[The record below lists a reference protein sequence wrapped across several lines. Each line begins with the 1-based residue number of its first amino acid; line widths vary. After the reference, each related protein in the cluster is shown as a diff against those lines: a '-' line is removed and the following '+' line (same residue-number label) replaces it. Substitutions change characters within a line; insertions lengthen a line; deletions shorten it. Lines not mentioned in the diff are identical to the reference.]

1 MTAEEIRDLCLSA
14 CKVYHNYLEKTGKG
28 LNEVE
33 VWSVETIDLY
43 QRIIS
48 IRLSKKIFD
57 AEALFFRFADDPKQY
72 DGGHIEVLEYD
83 TERNILYVQPKTAD
97 LFQKLNGIRA
107 TDLKVIADMKFL
119 VQRVQ
124 NWFEQKG
131 RGLQLPDKSSPLDRP
146 SVSFANDQGIQPSA
160 DQLQAIRTI
169 ITKPF
174 SYIWGAPGTGK
185 TQLVLA
191 NVVIQYA
198 RQGKRCAIIAPTN
211 TALEQ
216 VMKGVLRMSDAAG
229 IPRNK
234 FLRLGHTTK
243 QFAEMYPEVCES
255 HGIASQKLQIEKQMR
270 VLKNVMR
277 KEEDVKPNDVP
288 LQLEEAAEKLKQVR
302 NLMSL
307 AVTKE
312 KSTSQKLIKQLL
324 KEAKEGMK
332 KHPAAKAMADTLEID
347 TIDNNVSFL
356 TGLVDKL
363 RREDALLQA
372 KTADFAIMPEAEL
385 KQMLDG
391 LQDAHKRMNGS
402 NERAK
407 EATVIAATLDSYI
420 HRFLEDDL
428 EVEHIFLDEAGYAN
442 AIKAM
447 VLMNGNV
454 PVTFLGDHLQLPPVC
469 EMNDMDLQDKEQ
481 QDAFVWSKSAI
492 HLPRLFEESKDTA
505 YQAYL
510 NNEEALSK
518 NMARADLRYTHRFGD
533 NLANILNEYVYRNG
547 FASDSGKGETE
558 IFYVH
563 VDTPVPQFRN
573 AMQKPTRESEP
584 EAVAIRQFIQ
594 MNGLT
599 DYAVLTP
606 YTNQVK
612 LLAKM
617 LTKERNEGR
626 ILTVHGAQGKEW
638 DNVLISVVDTDKKW
652 FTDTKFAKTRGLH
665 LINTAVSRAKR
676 RVIIF
681 CNYPFWKKQNG
692 QLIKGLL
699 DVAEEWPMM

>member
-1 MTAEEIRDLCLSA
+1 M
-14 CKVYHNYLEKTGKG
+14 
-28 LNEVE
+28 
-33 VWSVETIDLY
+33 
-43 QRIIS
+43 
-48 IRLSKKIFD
+48 
-57 AEALFFRFADDPKQY
+57 
-72 DGGHIEVLEYD
+72 EYD
-83 TERNILYVQPKTAD
+83 TERNILYVQPKSAE
-97 LFQKLNGIRA
+97 LFAKLNGIKNA
-107 TDLKVIADMKFL
+107 DLLVIADMKFL

-131 RGLQLPDKSSPLDRP
+131 HDLQLPDKSSPLDRP
-146 SVSFANDQGIQPSA
+146 SVSFANNLGLQPA
-160 DQLQAIRTI
+160 PDQLQAIRTV

-185 TQLVLA
+185 TQMVLA

-198 RQGKRCAIIAPTN
+198 RQGKRCAILAPTN

-216 VMKGVLRMSDAAG
+216 VMKGVLRISDAAG

-243 QFAEMYPEVCES
+243 AFAELYPEVCES

-277 KEEDVKPNDVP
+277 KDTDKKEDDITT
-288 LQLEEAAEKLKQVR
+288 QLDEAAEKLKQVR
-302 NLMSL
+302 NLIAL
-307 AVTKE
+307 AHE
-312 KSTSQKLIKQLL
+312 KSTSQKLIKQMM
-324 KEAKEGMK
+324 KEAQVLMK
-332 KHPAAKAMADTLEID
+332 AHPGAKAFADSLEAA
-347 TIDNNVSFL
+347 TIDNTISFL

-372 KTADFAIMPEAEL
+372 KTADYAVMPEADL
-385 KQMLDG
+385 KNMYDG

-420 HRFLEDDL
+420 YRFLEDEL

-505 YQAYL
+505 YQAYI
-510 NNEEALSK
+510 NNEEQLSRSI
-518 NMARADLRYTHRFGD
+518 ARADLRYTHRFGE
-533 NLANILNEYVYRNG
+533 NLANILNEHVYRNG

-584 EAVAIRQFIQ
+584 EALAIKQFIQ
-594 MNGLT
+594 MNGLN
-599 DYAVLTP
+599 DYAILTP

-612 LLAKM
+612 LLSKM

-699 DVAEEWPMM
+699 DVAEEWCMF

>member
-1 MTAEEIRDLCLSA
+1 MDAKEIRELGLNS
-14 CKVYHNYLEKTGKG
+14 CKVYYNYLEKTGKG

-33 VWSVETIDLY
+33 VWSVEVVDIY
-43 QRIIS
+43 QRIVS

-57 AEALFFRFADDPKQY
+57 AEALFFQFEGDDKKY
-72 DGGHIEVLEYD
+72 DGGQIEVLEYD
-83 TERNILYVQPKTAD
+83 TDRNILYVQPKIAE
-97 LFQKLNGIRA
+97 LFTRLSSIRA
-107 TDLKVIADMKFL
+107 TQLKVIADMKFL
-119 VQRVQ
+119 VQRVM
-124 NWFEQKG
+124 NWYEQKG
-131 RGLQLPDKSSPLDRP
+131 HNLQLPDKSSPLDRP
-146 SVSFANDQGIQPSA
+146 SVSFANNLGLQPAA
-160 DQLQAIRTI
+160 DQLQAIRTV

-185 TQLVLA
+185 TQMVLA

-198 RQGKRCAIIAPTN
+198 RQGKRCAILAPTN

-216 VMKGVLRMSDAAG
+216 VMKGVLRISDAAG

-243 QFAEMYPEVCES
+243 AFAELYPEVCES

-277 KEEDVKPNDVP
+277 KDADKKEDDTTA
-288 LQLEEAAEKLKQVR
+288 QLDEATEKLKQVR
-302 NLMSL
+302 NLL
-307 AVTKE
+307 ALATNNE
-312 KSTSQKLIKQLL
+312 KSTSQKLIKQML
-324 KEAKEGMK
+324 KEAQQLMK
-332 KHPAAKAMADTLEID
+332 GHPAAKAMADSLEAV
-347 TIDNNVSFL
+347 TIDNTISFL
-356 TGLVDKL
+356 VGLVDKM
-363 RREDALLQA
+363 RRDDALLQA
-372 KTADFAIMPEAEL
+372 KAADFAVMPEADL
-385 KQMLDG
+385 QTMYDG

-420 HRFLEDDL
+420 YRFLEDEL

-442 AIKAM
+442 AAKAL

-481 QDAFVWSKSAI
+481 QDAFIWSKSAI
-492 HLPRLFEESKDTA
+492 YLPRLFEESKDTA

-510 NNEEALSK
+510 NNEEQLSRSI
-518 NMARADLRYTHRFGD
+518 ARADLRYTHRFGD
-533 NLANILNEYVYRNG
+533 NLANILNEHVYRNG
-547 FASDSGKGETE
+547 FASDRGKGETE
-558 IFYVH
+558 IYYVH
-563 VDTPVPQFRN
+563 VDTPVPQPRN
-573 AMQKPTRESEP
+573 AAQKPTRESEP
-584 EAVAIRQFIQ
+584 EAEAIRQFIN
-594 MNGLT
+594 MNGLS
-599 DYAVLTP
+599 DYAILTP

-638 DNVLISVVDTDKKW
+638 ENVLISVVDTDKKW

-699 DVAEEWPMM
+699 DVAEEWRML

>member
-1 MTAEEIRDLCLSA
+1 MNATEIRDLCLNA

-33 VWSVETIDLY
+33 VWGVEVIDIY
-43 QRIIS
+43 QRIVS

-57 AEALFFRFADDPKQY
+57 AEALFFRFANDPKQY
-72 DGGHIEVLEYD
+72 DGGQIEVLEYD
-83 TERNILYVQPKTAD
+83 TERNILYVQPKSAE
-97 LFQKLNGIRA
+97 LFAKLNGIKNA
-107 TDLKVIADMKFL
+107 DLLVIADMKFL

-131 RGLQLPDKSSPLDRP
+131 HDLQLPDKSSPLDRP
-146 SVSFANDQGIQPSA
+146 SVSFANNLGLQPA
-160 DQLQAIRTI
+160 PDQLQAIRTV

-185 TQLVLA
+185 TQMVLA

-198 RQGKRCAIIAPTN
+198 RQGKRCAILAPTN

-216 VMKGVLRMSDAAG
+216 VMKGVLRISDAAG

-243 QFAEMYPEVCES
+243 AFAELYPEVCES

-277 KEEDVKPNDVP
+277 KDSDKKEDDTTT
-288 LQLEEAAEKLKQVR
+288 QLDEAAEKLKQVR
-302 NLMSL
+302 NLIAL
-307 AVTKE
+307 AHE
-312 KSTSQKLIKQLL
+312 KSTSQKLIKQMM
-324 KEAKEGMK
+324 KEAQVLMK
-332 KHPAAKAMADTLEID
+332 AHPGAKAFADSLEAA
-347 TIDNNVSFL
+347 TIDNTISFL

-372 KTADFAIMPEAEL
+372 KTADFAILPEADL
-385 KQMLDG
+385 KNMLDG
-391 LQDAHKRMNGS
+391 LQDAHKRMVGS

-420 HRFLEDDL
+420 YRFLEDEL

-469 EMNDMDLQDKEQ
+469 EMNDMDLQDKDQ
-481 QDAFVWSKSAI
+481 QDAFIWSKSAI

-510 NNEEALSK
+510 NNEEQLSRSI
-518 NMARADLRYTHRFGD
+518 ARTDLRYTHRFGE
-533 NLANILNEYVYRNG
+533 NLANILNEHVYRNG

-584 EAVAIRQFIQ
+584 EALAIKQFIQ
-594 MNGLT
+594 MNGLN
-599 DYAVLTP
+599 DYAILTP

-699 DVAEEWPMM
+699 DVAEEWRMF

>member
-1 MTAEEIRDLCLSA
+1 MNATEIRDLCLNA

-33 VWSVETIDLY
+33 VWGVEVIDIY
-43 QRIIS
+43 QRIVS

-57 AEALFFRFADDPKQY
+57 AEALFFRFANDPKQY
-72 DGGHIEVLEYD
+72 DGGQIEVLEYD
-83 TERNILYVQPKTAD
+83 TERNILYVQPKSAE
-97 LFQKLNGIRA
+97 LFAKLNGIKNA
-107 TDLKVIADMKFL
+107 DLLVIADMKFL

-131 RGLQLPDKSSPLDRP
+131 HDLQLPDKSSPLDRP
-146 SVSFANDQGIQPSA
+146 SVSFANNLGLQPA
-160 DQLQAIRTI
+160 PDQLQAIRTV

-185 TQLVLA
+185 TQMVLA

-198 RQGKRCAIIAPTN
+198 RQGKRCAILAPTN

-216 VMKGVLRMSDAAG
+216 VMKGVLRISDAAG

-243 QFAEMYPEVCES
+243 AFAELYPEVCES

-277 KEEDVKPNDVP
+277 KDSDKKEDDTTT
-288 LQLEEAAEKLKQVR
+288 QLDEAAEKLKQVR
-302 NLMSL
+302 NLIAL
-307 AVTKE
+307 AHE
-312 KSTSQKLIKQLL
+312 KSTSQKLIKQMM
-324 KEAKEGMK
+324 KEAQVLMK
-332 KHPAAKAMADTLEID
+332 AHPGAKAFADSLEAA
-347 TIDNNVSFL
+347 TIDNTISFL

-372 KTADFAIMPEAEL
+372 KTADFAILPEADL
-385 KQMLDG
+385 KNMLDG
-391 LQDAHKRMNGS
+391 LQDAHKRMVGS

-420 HRFLEDDL
+420 YRFLEDEL

-447 VLMNGNV
+447 VLMTGNV

-469 EMNDMDLQDKEQ
+469 EMNDMDLQDKDQ

-505 YQAYL
+505 YQAYI
-510 NNEEALSK
+510 NNEEQLSRSI
-518 NMARADLRYTHRFGD
+518 ARADLRYTHRFGE
-533 NLANILNEYVYRNG
+533 NLANILNEHVYRNG

-584 EAVAIRQFIQ
+584 EALAIKQFIQ
-594 MNGLT
+594 MNGLN
-599 DYAVLTP
+599 DYAILTP

-652 FTDTKFAKTRGLH
+652 FTDSC
-665 LINTAVSRAKR
+665 SRCCQCCDR
-676 RVIIF
+676 T
-681 CNYPFWKKQNG
+681 
-692 QLIKGLL
+692 
-699 DVAEEWPMM
+699 

>member
-1 MTAEEIRDLCLSA
+1 MNATEIRDLCLNA

-33 VWSVETIDLY
+33 VWGVEVVDLY
-43 QRIIS
+43 QRIVS

-57 AEALFFRFADDPKQY
+57 AEALFFRLANDPKQY
-72 DGGHIEVLEYD
+72 DGGQIEVLEYD
-83 TERNILYVQPKTAD
+83 TERNILYVQPKSAE
-97 LFQKLNGIRA
+97 LFAKLNGIKNA
-107 TDLKVIADMKFL
+107 DLLVIADMKFL
-119 VQRVQ
+119 VQRVL

-131 RGLQLPDKSSPLDRP
+131 HDLQLPDKSSPLDRP
-146 SVSFANDQGIQPSA
+146 SVSFANNLGLQPA
-160 DQLQAIRTI
+160 PDQLQAIRTV

-185 TQLVLA
+185 TQMVLA

-198 RQGKRCAIIAPTN
+198 RQGKRCAILAPTN

-216 VMKGVLRMSDAAG
+216 VMKGVLRISDAAG

-243 QFAEMYPEVCES
+243 AFAELYPEVCES
-255 HGIASQKLQIEKQMR
+255 HGIASQRLQIEKQMR
-270 VLKNVMR
+270 VLKNAMNKDTSK
-277 KEEDVKPNDVP
+277 KEDDNTT
-288 LQLEEAAEKLKQVR
+288 QLDEAAEKLKQVR
-302 NLMSL
+302 NLIAL
-307 AVTKE
+307 AHE
-312 KSTSQKLIKQLL
+312 KNTSQKLIKQMI
-324 KEAKEGMK
+324 KEAQQLMK
-332 KHPAAKAMADTLEID
+332 GHPAAKAMAENIEAATLD
-347 TIDNNVSFL
+347 NTISFL
-356 TGLVDKL
+356 AGLVEKM
-363 RREDALLQA
+363 RRDDALLQA
-372 KTADFAIMPEAEL
+372 KAADYAIMPEADL
-385 KQMLDG
+385 KTMHDS
-391 LQDAHKRMNGS
+391 LQDAHKRMVGS

-420 HRFLEDDL
+420 HRFLEDEL

-442 AIKAM
+442 VIKAM
-447 VLMNGNV
+447 VLMNGNI

-469 EMNDMDLQDKEQ
+469 EMNDMDLQDKDQ

-510 NNEEALSK
+510 NNEEQLSRSI
-518 NMARADLRYTHRFGD
+518 ARADLRYTHRFGD
-533 NLANILNEYVYRNG
+533 NLAHILNEHVYRNG

-584 EAVAIRQFIQ
+584 EALAIKQFIQ
-594 MNGLT
+594 MNGLS
-599 DYAVLTP
+599 DYAILTP

-612 LLAKM
+612 LLAKI

-699 DVAEEWPMM
+699 DVAEEWRMF

>member
-1 MTAEEIRDLCLSA
+1 MNATEIRDLCLNA

-33 VWSVETIDLY
+33 VWGVEVVDLY
-43 QRIIS
+43 QRIVS

-57 AEALFFRFADDPKQY
+57 AEALFFRFANDPKQY
-72 DGGHIEVLEYD
+72 DGGQIEVLEYD
-83 TERNILYVQPKTAD
+83 TERNILYVQPKSAE
-97 LFQKLNGIRA
+97 LFAKLNGIKNA
-107 TDLKVIADMKFL
+107 DLLVIADMKFL
-119 VQRVQ
+119 VQRVL

-131 RGLQLPDKSSPLDRP
+131 QNLQLPDKSSPLDRP
-146 SVSFANDQGIQPSA
+146 SVSFANNLGLQPA
-160 DQLQAIRTI
+160 PDQLQAIRTV

-185 TQLVLA
+185 TQMVLA

-198 RQGKRCAIIAPTN
+198 RQGKRCAILAPTN

-216 VMKGVLRMSDAAG
+216 VMKGVLRISDAAG

-243 QFAEMYPEVCES
+243 AFAELYPEVCES
-255 HGIASQKLQIEKQMR
+255 HGIASQRLQIEKQMR
-270 VLKNVMR
+270 VLKNAMNKDTSK
-277 KEEDVKPNDVP
+277 KEDDTTT
-288 LQLEEAAEKLKQVR
+288 QLDEAAEKLKQVR
-302 NLMSL
+302 NLIAL
-307 AVTKE
+307 VHE
-312 KSTSQKLIKQLL
+312 KSTSQKLIKQMI
-324 KEAKEGMK
+324 KEAQQLMK
-332 KHPAAKAMADTLEID
+332 GHPAAKAMAENIEAATLD
-347 TIDNNVSFL
+347 NTISFL
-356 TGLVDKL
+356 AGLVEKM
-363 RREDALLQA
+363 RRDDALLQA
-372 KTADFAIMPEAEL
+372 KAADYAIMPEADL
-385 KQMLDG
+385 KTMHDS
-391 LQDAHKRMNGS
+391 LQDAHKRMVGS

-420 HRFLEDDL
+420 HRFLEDEL

-447 VLMNGNV
+447 VLMNGNI

-481 QDAFVWSKSAI
+481 QDAFIWSKSAI

-510 NNEEALSK
+510 NNEEQLSRSI
-518 NMARADLRYTHRFGD
+518 ARADLRYTHRFGD
-533 NLANILNEYVYRNG
+533 NLANILNEHVYRNG

-584 EAVAIRQFIQ
+584 EALAIKQFIQ
-594 MNGLT
+594 MNGLS
-599 DYAVLTP
+599 DYAILTP

-612 LLAKM
+612 LLAKI

-699 DVAEEWPMM
+699 DVAEEWRMF